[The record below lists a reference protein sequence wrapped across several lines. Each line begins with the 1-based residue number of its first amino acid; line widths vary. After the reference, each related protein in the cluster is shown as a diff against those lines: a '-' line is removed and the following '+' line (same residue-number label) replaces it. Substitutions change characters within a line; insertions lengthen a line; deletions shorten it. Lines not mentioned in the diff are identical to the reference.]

1 MNTNAEWTDLVAVW
15 QQPAHQD
22 DGTGAGV
29 IRRSVVA
36 RSRRMSLVLFA
47 EYAIGAFVTCFVAW
61 KLATDKGLDTFVWG
75 FAMLWFTGMALQFT
89 STNRQGLWMP
99 ATESVVAYLDL
110 ALERLQRRQK
120 SLRFAWLLLGLQVL
134 FLIAWYPATWFLWP
148 QETWP
153 LIEHTPALLGWLVLV
168 IMALAGW
175 TAVARSRIAAER
187 ADLVRIRA
195 ELVADE

>member
-1 MNTNAEWTDLVAVW
+1 MNASTEWTDLVKVW
-15 QQPAHQD
+15 QQSAPRD
-22 DGTGAGV
+22 SDTGADG
-29 IRRSVVA
+29 IRQRVVA
-36 RSRRMSLVLFA
+36 QSRRMSLALFA
-47 EYAIGAFVTCFVAW
+47 EYATGAFITCCVAW

-75 FAMLWFTGMALQFT
+75 FAVLWFTAMALQFT
-89 STNRQGLWMP
+89 SDNRKGLWIP

-110 ALERLQRRQK
+110 ALERVKRRQK
-120 SLRFAWLLLGLQVL
+120 SLRFAWLLLGMQVL

-153 LIEHTPALLGWLVLV
+153 LIERTPALLGWLALV

-187 ADLVRIRA
+187 TDLAQIRA